1 MWQNF
6 TRFIHDNWVYWT
18 KEDADDGDRYGVSD
32 ERRDEPYDEFEAMV
46 KLDTIYL
53 DGLRGL

>member
-46 KLDTIYL
+46 KLDTIYV
-53 DGLRGL
+53 DGL